1 MDERRTRES
10 WRVLRIQS
18 ELVDGIEKLVDLGP
32 SITLYGSARLGE
44 SSPYYQAAQQLAEKL
59 SCSGIN
65 VLTGGG
71 PGIMEAGNR
80 GAHGKGAYSIGLNI
94 KLPMEE
100 SANDYQDIN
109 LHFRYFFLRKLMFV
123 KYACGFVIFPGGFGT
138 LDEMFEALTL
148 VQTNKITPFPI
159 VLFGSEFWAG
169 LLHWLEDKLVDG
181 GYISAGDMSL
191 FHLTDDVD
199 EAFAILQQRYA
210 ELVPTLEAKHT
221 FVENL

>member
-80 GAHGKGAYSIGLNI
+80 RAHGKGAYYIGLNY
-94 KLPMEE
+94 KLPMEVCE
-100 SANDYQDIN
+100 ND
-109 LHFRYFFLRKLMFV
+109 
-123 KYACGFVIFPGGFGT
+123 
-138 LDEMFEALTL
+138 LTEIIL
-148 VQTNKITPFPI
+148 NFI
-159 VLFGSEFWAG
+159 LYY
-169 LLHWLEDKLVDG
+169 
-181 GYISAGDMSL
+181 YI
-191 FHLTDDVD
+191 
-199 EAFAILQQRYA
+199 
-210 ELVPTLEAKHT
+210 
-221 FVENL
+221 

>member
-1 MDERRTRES
+1 MDEKRTREA

-32 SITLYGSARLGE
+32 SITLYGSARLREGA
-44 SSPYYQAAQQLAEKL
+44 PYYQAAQELAEKL
-59 SCSGIN
+59 ANAGIN

-80 GAHGKGAYSIGLNI
+80 GAQGNGAHSIGLNI

-100 SANDYQDIN
+100 NANAYQDIN
-109 LHFRYFFLRKLMFV
+109 LNFRYFFLRKLMFV

-148 VQTNKITPFPI
+148 VQTKKIAPFPI
-159 VLFGSEFWAG
+159 VLYGSEFWGG
-169 LLHWLEDKLVDG
+169 LLEWLENTLVEG
-181 GYISAGDMSL
+181 GYISPGDTSI
-191 FHLTDDVD
+191 FYLTDDVD
-199 EAFAILQQRYA
+199 DAFAILQKRYA
-210 ELVPTLEAKHT
+210 ELVPTLEAKRQ